1 MARSS
6 VFSFTTPNSP
16 TDVPNPVQGLH
27 VYRHAEDRKPS
38 GRIVRLHSRRV
49 VTTRP
54 DVTGGARNYKHAT
67 AERGWEPDWKASVLQ
82 TLIQ

>member
-1 MARSS
+1 MCSASRHRTLPLT
-6 VFSFTTPNSP
+6 FPTP
-16 TDVPNPVQGLH
+16 QGLH

-54 DVTGGARNYKHAT
+54 DVTGGAHNYKHAT
-67 AERGWEPDWKASVLQ
+67 PDGVGNVIGRLLCCKH
-82 TLIQ
+82 